1 MPYDNANK
9 VVDELSESLLS
20 LYQIDLK
27 TSTSRSDFIFDSVQ
41 MLYYKCYKINVKRG
55 ESYIGFPDW
64 IKKNKAAKN
73 SKNNNDK
80 CF

>member
-9 VVDELSESLLS
+9 VVDELSEPLLS
-20 LYQIDLK
+20 LYQIGLK

-64 IKKNKAAKN
+64 IKKNKTAKN